1 MITTLDHSSP
11 RRLIYTDPHWRAEVT
26 IRQTVPGRSESR
38 RDTTRSHRT
47 TGPLGKTESV
57 ESMEVRRAAT
67 VNPGCR
73 LRARV
78 PEGSLP
84 ACRMGARARGRHAGV
99 LVVGRAAHG
108 ARVLPCRGRLDGRAR
123 HRGPA
128 GRCPEA

>member
-1 MITTLDHSSP
+1 MFASLDHSDP
-11 RRLIYTDPHWRAEVT
+11 RRLIRTDPHWRAEVT
-26 IRQTVPGRSESR
+26 IRQTVPGRSESCR
-38 RDTTRSHRT
+38 GTTCSHRT

-84 ACRMGARARGRHAGV
+84 ACRMGARARRRRAGV
-99 LVVGRAAHG
+99 LVMG
-108 ARVLPCRGRLDGRAR
+108 
-123 HRGPA
+123 
-128 GRCPEA
+128 

>member
-1 MITTLDHSSP
+1 MIATLDHSGP
-11 RRLIYTDPHWRAEVT
+11 RCLIRTNPGWRSEVT
-26 IRQTVPGRSESR
+26 IRQTVRGCSESR
-38 RDTTRSHRT
+38 RGTSCSHRAAD
-47 TGPLGKTESV
+47 PLGKTESV

-99 LVVGRAAHG
+99 LVMG
-108 ARVLPCRGRLDGRAR
+108 
-123 HRGPA
+123 
-128 GRCPEA
+128 

>member
-11 RRLIYTDPHWRAEVT
+11 RRLICTHPHWRAKVT

-38 RDTTRSHRT
+38 RGTTRSHHT

-78 PEGSLP
+78 PEGALP
-84 ACRMGARARGRHAGV
+84 ACRVGARARRRHAG
-99 LVVGRAAHG
+99 LLGMG
-108 ARVLPCRGRLDGRAR
+108 
-123 HRGPA
+123 
-128 GRCPEA
+128 

>member
-1 MITTLDHSSP
+1 MFASLDHSDP
-11 RRLIYTDPHWRAEVT
+11 RRLIRTGPHWRAEVT

-38 RDTTRSHRT
+38 RGTSRSHRT

-78 PEGSLP
+78 PEGALP
-84 ACRMGARARGRHAGV
+84 ACRVGARVRHRHAG
-99 LVVGRAAHG
+99 LLGMG
-108 ARVLPCRGRLDGRAR
+108 
-123 HRGPA
+123 
-128 GRCPEA
+128 